1 VDNPEA
7 VARYWQEM
15 RINYPLLIADET
27 TYELMAAYG
36 NRQGGLPYS
45 VLIAADGQVT
55 GVKIG
60 AYHRDELEAALKPL
74 LQTPTPAS
82 R

>member
-1 VDNPEA
+1 
-7 VARYWQEM
+7 
-15 RINYPLLIADET
+15 
-27 TYELMAAYG
+27 MAAYG

-45 VLIAADGQVT
+45 VLIGADGKVA

-60 AYHRDELEAALKPL
+60 AYHREELETLLKPHL
-74 LQTPTPAS
+74 SASKPAS

>member
-1 VDNPEA
+1 
-7 VARYWQEM
+7 
-15 RINYPLLIADET
+15 LLIADET

-45 VLIAADGQVT
+45 VLIATDGQIA

-60 AYHRDELEAALKPL
+60 AYHRAELEAALKPHL
-74 LQTPTPAS
+74 LAS
-82 R
+82 RPAFP